1 MRASYWQRMANALPR
16 HRVHEGKLWE
26 VIGCFVSSVFDQTIT
41 DFVDR
46 PAKSCIK
53 GGGGRYKFPADDP
66 KLGREVLAALL
77 DRSDFPSRQSK
88 GSVISMGVVCE
99 LALRRR
105 GGTAL
110 RTRCYLSLQQEANA

>member
-53 GGGGRYKFPADDP
+53 GGGGRGMFPADDP
-66 KLGREVLAALL
+66 NWGVRCWLLL
-77 DRSDFPSRQSK
+77 DRSDF
-88 GSVISMGVVCE
+88 
-99 LALRRR
+99 LRGRAR
-105 GGTAL
+105 GL
-110 RTRCYLSLQQEANA
+110 